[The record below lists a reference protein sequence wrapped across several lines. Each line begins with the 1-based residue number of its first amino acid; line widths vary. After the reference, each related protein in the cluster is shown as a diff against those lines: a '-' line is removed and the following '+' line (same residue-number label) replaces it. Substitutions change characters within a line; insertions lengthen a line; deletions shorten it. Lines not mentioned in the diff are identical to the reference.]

1 MTAIVDLVEQ
11 GSIATIRLKRPD
23 HYNALSRQ
31 LMAELVSVAERV
43 SELDQIRAVVIRGLG
58 RHFSVGADLKEPRPA
73 DAPSLQTRR
82 RSTELGAR
90 LLRALQEI
98 RQPTVCAVQGV
109 AHGGG
114 ACIATACDFRI
125 AASDARFG
133 YGEVKLG
140 MPLMWHAL
148 PLCVALIGPARAKQM
163 IMSGRTFDAPLLQQW
178 GYVDE
183 VVAAEEL
190 ETRALAWAEEYAAL
204 PPIAVQMIKRSVNAV
219 SSALDASIMHMDADQ
234 FLLATSSADYREG
247 IAAFLEKRPPDFRG
261 D

>member
-1 MTAIVDLVEQ
+1 MTAVVELEEH
-11 GSIATIRLKRPD
+11 GALATIWLNRPD

-31 LMAELVSVAERV
+31 LMAELVTVAERV
-43 SELDQIRAVVIRGLG
+43 TDLDHVRAVVIRGRG
-58 RHFSVGADLKEPRPA
+58 KHFSVGADLKEPRP
-73 DAPSLQTRR
+73 DAAQSLQTRR
-82 RSTELGAR
+82 RSAELGAR
-90 LLRALQEI
+90 LMRAVREI

-109 AHGGG
+109 AHGGA

-148 PLCVALIGPARAKQM
+148 PACVALIGPARAKQM
-163 IMSGRTFDAPLLQQW
+163 IMSGRTFDAPLLHRW

-183 VVAAEEL
+183 LAPAEDL
-190 ETRALAWAEEYAAL
+190 EARALAWAEEYAAL
-204 PPIAVQMIKRSVNAV
+204 PPLALQMIKRSVNAV
-219 SSALDASIMHMDADQ
+219 SSALDRAVMHMDADQ
-234 FLLATSSADYREG
+234 FLLATSSADHREG
-247 IAAFLEKRPPDFRG
+247 IAAFLEKRPPVFRG